1 VKLPRAEQGLEEWQ
15 TAIGCLIG
23 AAEGRDFMMHARRS
37 IGMSSGTIPA
47 AKILVGDAGSRFGS
61 QFFIAR
67 PKKRQ
72 PFDPMI
78 ETGRG

>member
-1 VKLPRAEQGLEEWQ
+1 
-15 TAIGCLIG
+15 
-23 AAEGRDFMMHARRS
+23 MMHARRS

-72 PFDPMI
+72 PFDRPMI